1 MILHNSAV
9 DTGFKTYVDY
19 LALKRHFETDNY
31 DYHKYNGKVRAS
43 IDSFRTRP
51 DAFFFQ
57 KLASQNESHEKLLA
71 NVIKNPKVWIRDVI
85 DDQGEE
91 VFLAWKKRIEA
102 LTYTFQQDLNKLNED
117 YKSNYLVLN
126 GQHPKL
132 MTLYMQKQISLETT
146 TILFH
151 ISKVSSYWENE
162 IVDKFI
168 ARDIMR
174 LLRKYYPFLEID
186 EKKFSKI
193 VKDRFF

>member
-1 MILHNSAV
+1 MILHKSAV
-9 DTGFKTYVDY
+9 DSGFNTYIDY
-19 LALKRHFETDNY
+19 LALKRHFETDSY
-31 DYHKYNGKVRAS
+31 DYQKYRGKVKGS

-57 KLASQNESHEKLLA
+57 KLSKETESHEKLLA
-71 NVIKNPKVWIRDVI
+71 NIIKNPKVWIRDII
-85 DDQGEE
+85 DDNGEK
-91 VFLAWKKRIEA
+91 VFLDWKKRIES
-102 LTYTFQQDLNKLNED
+102 LTYTFQQDLNKLDED
-117 YKSNYLVLN
+117 YKSNYVVSN
-126 GQHPKL
+126 GQHPRL
-132 MTLYMQKQISLETT
+132 MILYMQKQVSLETI

-151 ISKVSSYWENE
+151 ISKVSAYWEKE